1 MTRARNIAGF
11 STITTT
17 PSPVHVGPIGVL
29 TATRIDGEFNQVDL
43 ATRNITAAGIAATN
57 LQVSGITTGLNVSG
71 IITAQNGINFNGT
84 STGLNVSGI
93 GTIATLNVSGNAT
106 IAGVL
111 TYEDVTN
118 VDSVGVVT
126 ARGLNIIG
134 NTTGLNAGIS
144 TFTGDVSI
152 ADKIVHTGDTDTF
165 MSFPSADTIRFETGG
180 AARLILSSGNILQQS
195 GTFIV
200 KNATSDSNGI
210 KISQESSD
218 ESRIFNHFSGPLTFG
233 TANSERMRITSGGQ
247 VGIASATPRS
257 GFTLD
262 VAGDLSVGTPNGVA
276 NSFIDQKQDGDLHLI
291 NSGRT
296 SNGVSGNLTGGAGG
310 VAINKFNTRAGGTS
324 LFRDFCVY
332 DGKSTKVL
340 MVDGSSGE
348 VGIGTDDPT
357 GAFEIN
363 WNGSSTDMLM
373 LSRPGTG
380 GNFARLGHNTA
391 GGTNMLD
398 VRSEGHIRCLTNGNN
413 ERLRIT
419 SGGQILIGTTT
430 TPVSNK
436 CSLRVAYLGNTSSGN
451 AIEITQQTNG
461 ADKAGAAL
469 GLAINNGGASTN
481 ASDLL
486 FSTANGGS
494 LSERMRILYDGNLV
508 VNGTSDTAPDGFDS
522 LIQVNA
528 ANHQGSITIGRHT
541 ANANGPAL
549 LFQKSRSGS
558 ATPGTGVVSSG
569 DVLGTIRYYASD
581 GTDRSSFAANIGC
594 EVDGTPGGNDMPGR
608 LIFGTT
614 KDGAAS
620 STERLRISQ
629 NGVITSTYPTLTT
642 VQDTNLTDTSG
653 DRFQITLPD
662 NSRMINIKGS
672 FSFDSTGTYQI
683 WADYGDWSDSHSAS
697 LEGVTQTILD
707 GASETTTDS
716 MSGRYFSVATP
727 VDCQCLEVTYDITI
741 TTMPFF
747 HGGSDNQGGAR
758 PGIQGTVRFTSSGTG
773 NALSTFS
780 IQDTNAK
787 ATDRLL
793 TFTWDIDGV
802 SGTLGTGKHHYV
814 MTAYPLTGDAQN
826 LGDAA

>member
-1 MTRARNIAGF
+1 
-11 STITTT
+11 
-17 PSPVHVGPIGVL
+17 
-29 TATRIDGEFNQVDL
+29 
-43 ATRNITAAGIAATN
+43 
-57 LQVSGITTGLNVSG
+57 
-71 IITAQNGINFNGT
+71 
-84 STGLNVSGI
+84 
-93 GTIATLNVSGNAT
+93 
-106 IAGVL
+106 
-111 TYEDVTN
+111 
-118 VDSVGVVT
+118 
-126 ARGLNIIG
+126 RGLNIIG